1 MTRLSYIICI
11 LILGFG
17 IMVEATSFPVENIK
31 LIAHRGESSV
41 APENTMASF
50 RTAWKGNIAYAIEL
64 DVHVT
69 KDNQIVCSHDA
80 TLKRVT
86 QGACK
91 SAIKDMTVEEIKK
104 YDVGSFK
111 DPQFKDERVPLLS
124 EVLDE
129 LPQNGRIFLEIK
141 TTNPLF
147 PSLLKELLAKYPHIK
162 QEQIIVISFQGIALL
177 QLRREY
183 PGFKQFL
190 LAMIEPSK
198 DPKVVEEERQAGE
211 YSYIT
216 PEEAIEAIKQYEC
229 DGLDAGRLYS
239 LTPEYVD
246 AIHKAGYEFHT
257 WTIDKPEY
265 VALLFKAGVDSVTTN
280 KPTEIYEEV
289 INLLK

>member
-1 MTRLSYIICI
+1 MNRLSYIICI
-11 LILGFG
+11 LVLGLGF
-17 IMVEATSFPVENIK
+17 MLQATTFPVENIK
-31 LIAHRGESSV
+31 LIAHRGESAV

-50 RTAWKGNIAYAIEL
+50 RTAWNGNIAYAIEL

-86 QGACK
+86 QGACT
-91 SAIKDMTVEEIKK
+91 SALKDMTVEEIKK

-141 TTNPLF
+141 TTNPAF
-147 PSLLKELLAKYPHIK
+147 PRLLKELLDKYPHIK

-177 QLRREY
+177 QLRKEY
-183 PGFKQFL
+183 PGFKHYL

-211 YSYIT
+211 FSYVT
-216 PEEAIEAIKQYEC
+216 PEEAIAAIEKYEC
-229 DGLDAGRLYS
+229 DGLDAGRLYN
-239 LTPEYVD
+239 LTPEYV
-246 AIHKAGYEFHT
+246 AEIHKAGYEFHT

-280 KPTEIYEEV
+280 KPTAIYEEV
-289 INLLK
+289 VNLLK